1 MLRTFV
7 LRASSVLAL
16 SLALV
21 VPVLASASTYTVK
34 SGDTLSAIAQREHV
48 SVDQIV
54 RLNHLPSA
62 DVLSEGEVL
71 QLAATP
77 TAATRRATAK
87 HSKNSAP
94 KNLARSHASASRVA
108 VANGHRTGARRAHQS
123 KHHAAQPADAQIAQ
137 HQALWIALHTGSS
150 APDFSENSSFAAAQR
165 ALALELRLTK
175 TALRY
180 LGVPYSWGGE
190 SFSGVDCSGFVQ
202 AVFRRN
208 GIDLPRTADAQYE
221 VGRRISTSGLQPG
234 DLVFFETYSVGASHV
249 GIYLG
254 EGQFV
259 HASSSNGVR
268 VDSLSESYYANR
280 FIGARREAI

>member
-16 SLALV
+16 SLVLA

-34 SGDTLSAIAQREHV
+34 SGDTLSAIGQREHV
-48 SVDQIV
+48 SVDQIM
-54 RLNHLPSA
+54 RLNHLANA

-71 QLAATP
+71 HLVATP
-77 TAATRRATAK
+77 TPSAHRTSAK
-87 HSKNSAP
+87 HSPKHPTKNVAHSGV
-94 KNLARSHASASRVA
+94 SGGRVA
-108 VANGHRTGARRAHQS
+108 IANGRRKNA
-123 KHHAAQPADAQIAQ
+123 HHAHATRHHSAQSDDAQIAQ
-137 HQALWIALHTGSS
+137 HEALWVALHTGSS
-150 APDFSENSSFAAAQR
+150 APDFLGNPSFGAAEK

-254 EGQFV
+254 QGQFV

>member
-16 SLALV
+16 SLALAI
-21 VPVLASASTYTVK
+21 PVLASAATYTVK
-34 SGDTLSAIAQREHV
+34 PGDTLSAIAQREHL

-54 RLNHLPSA
+54 HLNHLANA

-77 TAATRRATAK
+77 TASVHHASAK
-87 HSKNSAP
+87 HSPKHPS
-94 KNLARSHASASRVA
+94 KNLARSHAGGTRVA
-108 VANGHRTGARRAHQS
+108 VANRPRTSARKAHPA
-123 KHHAAQPADAQIAQ
+123 KHHPARAGEAQIAQ
-137 HQALWIALHTGSS
+137 REALWIALHTGSS
-150 APDFSENSSFAAAQR
+150 APDFSGNSSFAAAQK

-221 VGRRISTSGLQPG
+221 VGRRVSTSGLQPG

-254 EGQFV
+254 QGQFV

>member
-7 LRASSVLAL
+7 VRVSSSLAL
-16 SLALV
+16 SLILAT
-21 VPVLASASTYTVK
+21 PVLASASSYTVM

-54 RLNHLPSA
+54 RLNHLSDA
-62 DVLSEGEVL
+62 NVLSQGQALRLTAPPV
-71 QLAATP
+71 AARPARKLPHTNVAQKP
-77 TAATRRATAK
+77 RRRTRIAMANSVRAHAK
-87 HSKNSAP
+87 HAHHTAHRPAP
-94 KNLARSHASASRVA
+94 
-108 VANGHRTGARRAHQS
+108 GGA
-123 KHHAAQPADAQIAQ
+123 AQIAQ
-137 HQALWIALHTGSS
+137 RQALWIALHTGSS
-150 APDFSENSSFAAAQR
+150 SPDFVGSSSFVAAQK
-165 ALALELRLTK
+165 ALGLEVGLTR

-208 GIDLPRTADAQYE
+208 GIDLPRTADAQFE
-221 VGRRISTSGLQPG
+221 VGRRVSTSGLQPG
-234 DLVFFETYSVGASHV
+234 DLVFFETYAIGASHV

-254 EGQFV
+254 QGQFV

-268 VDSLSESYYANR
+268 VDSLSETYYANR